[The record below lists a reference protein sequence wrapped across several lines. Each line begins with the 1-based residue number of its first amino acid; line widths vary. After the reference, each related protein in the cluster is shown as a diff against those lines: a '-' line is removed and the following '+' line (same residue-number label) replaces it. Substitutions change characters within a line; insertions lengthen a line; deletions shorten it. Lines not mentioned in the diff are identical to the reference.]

1 MTDTE
6 RKELQARIQTEIDK
20 VRSDVADLKEQA
32 KPVAPENAI
41 GRVSRMDHINNKAVQ
56 EAALVKAKE
65 KLTRL
70 EEMLAKSDRSD
81 FGVCIR
87 CKKPIPILRLMYYP
101 SSNKCVKCSG

>member
-1 MTDTE
+1 MTDKE
-6 RKELQARIQTEIDK
+6 RKELQERVRTEIEQVK
-20 VRSDVADLKEQA
+20 SDVADLKDQA

-41 GRVSRMDHINNKAVQ
+41 GRVSRMDHINNKAIQ

-65 KLTRL
+65 KLSRL
-70 EEMLAKSDRSD
+70 EEMLAKSDRPD
-81 FGVCIR
+81 FGVCLR